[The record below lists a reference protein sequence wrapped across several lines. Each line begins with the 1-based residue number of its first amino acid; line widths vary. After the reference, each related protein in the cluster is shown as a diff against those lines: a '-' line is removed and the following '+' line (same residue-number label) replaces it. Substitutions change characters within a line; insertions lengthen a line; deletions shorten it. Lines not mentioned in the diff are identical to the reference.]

1 MYIMSKNNIH
11 IPNNQ
16 FSANMFTNKNPIA
29 CSPNVSNMR
38 SNNLIQKGGN
48 WAYEHFNHA
57 GTPSYGYA
65 PAGAPISHE
74 LKANI
79 YPAMSENNSYN
90 QKYGGYKKKRLKRKK
105 TKRRRRQKT
114 KKRRKTKRGKRKS
127 NRKTKRRKKIKHRR
141 KTKK

>member
-29 CSPNVSNMR
+29 CSSNVSNMR

-90 QKYGGYKKKRLKRKK
+90 PKYGGYKKKRLKRKK
-105 TKRRRRQKT
+105 TKRRRQKT
-114 KKRRKTKRGKRKS
+114 KKRRKTKRGKRK
-127 NRKTKRRKKIKHRR
+127 NHKKTKHRKKIKHRR